1 MTAGNATSGN
11 ATELQPG
18 RGRRHVLGGLALA
31 MTAALGLTP
40 GLGAGPALAEYPER
54 PIEMIVPWGAGG
66 GTDAVGRIFA
76 QILQENLGQPVNVVN
91 RTGGSGVVGHTAIAR
106 AKPDGYTMGVMTI
119 EIDMMHWQGL
129 TDLTYQD
136 FDILGMVNADPG
148 GLMVSEDSEWK
159 DAVSLRDA
167 IKAAGPGT
175 FKASGTGQGGIW
187 HLNLLGW
194 LMSEGIP
201 VNTVTWVP
209 SEGAVSGLTDMVAG
223 GVNLVPSSLAEG
235 RALIEA
241 GKVLPLAS
249 MSTERQA
256 LFPDTPTIKEATGS
270 DWQLSVWRTIVVP
283 KGLPDDARA
292 RLAEAVKAAYDSP
305 TYQDFMKERGF
316 GLRWMGPDE
325 ATAQVASD
333 DASLGAVMKE
343 AGLAK

>member
-1 MTAGNATSGN
+1 MTGKIVKAIGKN
-11 ATELQPG
+11 
-18 RGRRHVLGGLALA
+18 RIGRR
-31 MTAALGLTP
+31 AALSGIAMVAATAIGMLP
-40 GLGAGPALAEYPER
+40 GPMGAGKALAEFPER

-106 AKPDGYTMGVMTI
+106 AEPDGYTMGVMTI

-129 TDLTYQD
+129 TELTHED

-148 GLMVSEDSEWK
+148 GLMVSADSEWK
-159 DAVSLRDA
+159 DAAALRDA
-167 IKAAGPGT
+167 IRSSEPGT
-175 FKASGTGQGGIW
+175 FNASGTGQGGIW

-194 LMSEGIP
+194 LMSEDIP
-201 VNTVTWVP
+201 VDAVTWVP
-209 SEGAVSGLTDMVAG
+209 SEGSVAGLTDMVAG
-223 GVNLVPSSLAEG
+223 GVHMVPSSLAEG
-235 RALIEA
+235 RALIES

-249 MSTERQA
+249 MSDERQE
-256 LFPDTPTIKEATGS
+256 LFPDVPTLNEATQS
-270 DWQLSVWRTIVVP
+270 DWKLSVWRTIVVP
-283 KGLPDDARA
+283 KGLPDDVRA
-292 RLAEAVKAAYDSP
+292 KLAEAVKAAYESP

-316 GLRWMGPDE
+316 GLRWLGPEE
-325 ATAQVASD
+325 ATAQVAAD

>member
-1 MTAGNATSGN
+1 MVNQITTSGN
-11 ATELQPG
+11 AAKTG
-18 RGRRHVLGGLALA
+18 ARAGRRHILGGFALA
-31 MTAALGLTP
+31 ATAALGLMP

-76 QILQENLGQPVNVVN
+76 QLLQENLGQPVNVVN
-91 RTGGSGVVGHTAIAR
+91 RTGGSGVVGHTAIAK

-129 TDLTYQD
+129 TDLTHED

-148 GLMVSEDSEWK
+148 GLMVPSDSEWQ
-159 DAVSLRDA
+159 DAAALRDA
-167 IKAAGPGT
+167 IKGAEPGT

-201 VNTVTWVP
+201 VEAVTWVP
-209 SEGAVSGLTDMVAG
+209 SEGSVAGLTDMVAG
-223 GVNLVPSSLAEG
+223 GVNMVPSSLAEG

-241 GKVLPLAS
+241 DKVLPLAS
-249 MSTERQA
+249 MSAERQA

-283 KGLPDDARA
+283 KGLPEDARA
-292 RLAEAVKAAYDSP
+292 RLAEAVKAAYDDP
-305 TYQDFMKERGF
+305 TYQNFMNERGF
-316 GLRWMGPDE
+316 GLRWMGPEE
-325 ATAQVASD
+325 ASAQVASD